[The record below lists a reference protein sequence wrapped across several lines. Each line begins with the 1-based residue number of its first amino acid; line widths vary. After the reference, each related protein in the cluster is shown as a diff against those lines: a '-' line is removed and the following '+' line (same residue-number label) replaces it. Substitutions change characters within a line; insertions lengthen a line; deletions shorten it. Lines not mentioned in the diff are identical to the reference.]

1 MSIQETKVDAIS
13 EDDVKGLDDD
23 KDCIENIYIKH
34 IDCVD
39 IHTITTT
46 AAIHSKLLK
55 ESIIDV
61 NNKDDNYGKSLLTPM
76 VINVISANTIKFICD
91 YMTYY
96 DNKVEVD
103 APESPLKNIHISVIL
118 GDEYHLFSGLLNDDD
133 NLKTKITKIN
143 NYIESSMYFGCRQL
157 TRKLCAIIANI
168 LVDVDITELNTL
180 K

>member
-1 MSIQETKVDAIS
+1 MSIQETKVGVII
-13 EDDVKGLDDD
+13 EDDVKGLDDG
-23 KDCIENIYIKH
+23 DCIENVYIKH
-34 IDCVD
+34 INCVN

-55 ESIIDV
+55 ESIIDI
-61 NNKDDNYGKSLLTPM
+61 NNKDDNYGKTLLTPM
-76 VINVISANTIKFICD
+76 IITVINADTIKFICD
-91 YMTYY
+91 YISYY

-118 GDEYHLFSGLLNDDD
+118 GDEYHLFSGLLNNDD

-143 NYIESSMYFGCRQL
+143 NYIESSLYFGCKQL

-168 LVDVDITELNTL
+168 LVGVDINEFNSL